1 MSNIKAIGHFR
12 ASRPATVSGFTGQ
25 YIMAFGR
32 IYGRP
37 VGRKIDPA
45 VDQIQPFPATG
56 HEFLALPGESCAQAL
71 ERKATEY
78 LSECAE

>member
-12 ASRPATVSGFTGQ
+12 ASRPATDCGFTGQ

-37 VGRKIDPA
+37 VGRKTDPYA
-45 VDQIQPFPATG
+45 DQILSFHTG
-56 HEFLALPGESCAQAL
+56 QGFLTLPGESCAQAL